1 MYNVL
6 TIITLN
12 IILYYEGYNGGFL
25 SGVGLPW
32 TPPRS
37 TCTDVM
43 FVATLSNRCRLAR
56 LQRQGHAGQMGER
69 SQ

>member
-6 TIITLN
+6 TII
-12 IILYYEGYNGGFL
+12 ILYYTILYYKGYNGGFL

-43 FVATLSNRCRLAR
+43 FVATLSLSN
-56 LQRQGHAGQMGER
+56 M
-69 SQ
+69 